1 MEETPIERPHLVR
14 RDPTVATPP
23 TLLRLLAP
31 PVPLLEACRQRPLP
45 PSSEHP
51 PLLLWRSVA
60 RRDRSMARCRVCLW
74 CMSILCFC
82 LHQWL
87 IFGVTA
93 CIWFTYRRFDYSR
106 IWQPMIWILVG
117 ILSSDGG
124 EAASVWYGRCRVRL
138 ESGLLLLH
146 FPLLHSS
153 RYSPPITNT
162 KPSTLH
168 LHFTHT

>member
-45 PSSEHP
+45 PS
-51 PLLLWRSVA
+51 R
-60 RRDRSMARCRVCLW
+60 
-74 CMSILCFC
+74 
-82 LHQWL
+82 
-87 IFGVTA
+87 
-93 CIWFTYRRFDYSR
+93 
-106 IWQPMIWILVG
+106 

>member
-1 MEETPIERPHLVR
+1 
-14 RDPTVATPP
+14 
-23 TLLRLLAP
+23 
-31 PVPLLEACRQRPLP
+31 
-45 PSSEHP
+45 
-51 PLLLWRSVA
+51 
-60 RRDRSMARCRVCLW
+60 
-74 CMSILCFC
+74 
-82 LHQWL
+82 
-87 IFGVTA
+87 
-93 CIWFTYRRFDYSR
+93 
-106 IWQPMIWILVG
+106 MIWILVG